1 MPSTSV
7 LVATD
12 QLPALSAVVVAI
24 VDVPSVTMIVLDAS
38 AVPFNVGVVTF
49 VGDDGVDATTE
60 GAFGAVV
67 SITKVNDD
75 DATDTFPSASA
86 AVAVKA

>member
-1 MPSTSV
+1 M
-7 LVATD
+7 
-12 QLPALSAVVVAI
+12 PALSAVVVAT

-49 VGDDGVDATTE
+49 VGDAGVDATME

-67 SITKVNDD
+67 SITKVNDV
-75 DATDTFPSASA
+75 DAPETLPSASA